1 MIINKGEKIH
11 VIYRALYEDS
21 ARCHFLGEVQFA
33 EGAICR
39 ALGYMFV
46 YDKNKS
52 EFLKKPDK
60 RISIIDLADIGC
72 IATILNSEVKLENVV
87 YTYAKNVGL
96 IATDHKNFTL
106 NINEFSARS

>member
-11 VIYRALYEDS
+11 VVYRALYEDS
-21 ARCHFLGEVQFA
+21 TRRHFVGEVQYA

-39 ALGYMFV
+39 AEGYVFV

-52 EFLKKPDK
+52 EFLKKVDK

-72 IATILNSEVKLENVV
+72 ITTVISSDVKLENVV
-87 YTYAKNVGL
+87 YTYTKNLGL
-96 IATDHKNFTL
+96 VATDNESFSL